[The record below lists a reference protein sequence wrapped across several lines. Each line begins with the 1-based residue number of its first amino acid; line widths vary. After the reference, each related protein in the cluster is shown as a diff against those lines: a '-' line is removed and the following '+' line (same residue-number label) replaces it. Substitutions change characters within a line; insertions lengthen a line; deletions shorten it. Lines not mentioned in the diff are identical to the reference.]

1 MKKSFKILTMVVLIL
16 IFSCNAAF
24 GEQINSKADISIKW
38 FGHASFGISDNEGM
52 KIVTDPYC
60 EGLGY
65 NFPKVSTNIL
75 TASHQHY
82 DHNYIEA
89 LQEYSCYIKGLGEFS
104 SDCIDVKGI
113 ASYHDEEKGALR
125 GPNNIYTYKIDKVRI
140 CHLGDLGHLL
150 TKEEI
155 LDIGRVDI
163 LMIPVGGLYT
173 IDAQN
178 AAKVVEQIDPQIV
191 IPMHYKTE
199 VLPEDFGAI
208 DEVDKFISVMKGWKV
223 EKHDVLEINESQLKE
238 LKDKTIAI
246 LSYK

>member
-1 MKKSFKILTMVVLIL
+1 MKKFFSVLTLGVLIL
-16 IFSCNAAF
+16 IFSCYVTF
-24 GEQINSKADISIKW
+24 GEQANSKADISIKW

-52 KIVTDPYC
+52 KIVTDPYG

-75 TASHQHY
+75 TVSHQHY

-89 LQEYSCYIKGLGEFS
+89 LQEYACYIRGVGEFS
-104 SDCIDVKGI
+104 SDNIDVKGI

-125 GPNNIYTYKIDKVRI
+125 GPNNIYTFKIDKVRI

-178 AAKVVEQIDPQIV
+178 AAKVIEQIDPKIV

-199 VLPEDFGAI
+199 VLPEDFGAV
-208 DEVDKFISVMKGWKV
+208 DKVDKFLSRMKGWKV
-223 EKHDVLEINESQLKE
+223 EKLDVLEINESQLKQ
-238 LKDKTIAI
+238 LKDKTIVL